1 MKIGI
6 ELNYLIRDIN
16 SQMLKY
22 YMKDIDK
29 SFDDSNVEKNVTTF
43 INSLGFK
50 TKKSKETFLYVDY
63 PYEIF
68 GCAKTMNRN
77 SSVMLNGWL
86 EKMDNEGYN
95 GSEVS
100 LFSLK
105 ENALTIQSTYYFLS
119 KIGCRVRNMFFP
131 KDGIEMWDK
140 CDVIITTNER
150 IVKNKPEGKKVV
162 LILTKDNSHLCP
174 LCDFVYDTFTDVIED
189 NSFFRILEKTQPKQ
203 SLFGIIKTKIKKFLR
218 INGR

>member
-29 SFDDSNVEKNVTTF
+29 SFDDSNVETNVTKF
-43 INSLGFK
+43 IDSLGFK
-50 TKKSKETFLYVDY
+50 TKKAKETFLYVDY

-68 GCAKTMNRN
+68 GCAKTIDRN

-131 KDGIEMWDK
+131 KDGVDMWNK

-150 IVKNKPEGKKVV
+150 IVRNKPDDKKVV
-162 LILTKDNSHLCP
+162 LILTKDNSHLSS
-174 LCDFVYDTFTDVIED
+174 LSDFVYSSFTDVIED
-189 NSFFRILEKTQPKQ
+189 DTFFKMLEKIQPKQ
-203 SLFGIIKTKIKKFLR
+203 SLFSVIKNKFKKIFRL
-218 INGR
+218 NE

>member
-6 ELNYLIRDIN
+6 EINHVIRDIN

-29 SFDDSNVEKNVTTF
+29 SFDDSVIEMSTTNF
-43 INSLGFK
+43 IDSLGFK
-50 TKKSKETFLYVDY
+50 TKKSKENFLYVDY

-68 GCAKTMNRN
+68 GCAKTVDRHT
-77 SSVMLNGWL
+77 SVQLNTWI
-86 EKMDNEGYN
+86 EDMDDEGLN

-119 KIGCRVRNMFFP
+119 KIGCRVRNIFFP
-131 KDGIEMWDK
+131 KDGSDMWNK
-140 CDVIITTNER
+140 CDVIITTDER
-150 IVKNKPEGKKVV
+150 IVRNKPHGKKVV
-162 LILTKDNSHLCP
+162 LILTSNNKHLIP
-174 LCDFVYDTFTDVIED
+174 LSDLVYPSFVDVVED
-189 NSFFRILEKTQPKQ
+189 KSFFTVLKKLQP
-203 SLFGIIKTKIKKFLR
+203 SRSIFSIIENKLKKIFR
-218 INGR
+218 

>member
-29 SFDDSNVEKNVTTF
+29 SFDDANIEKNVTTF
-43 INSLGFK
+43 IDSLGFK

-68 GCAKTMNRN
+68 GCANTIDRN
-77 SSVMLNGWL
+77 SSVMLNSWL
-86 EKMDNEGYN
+86 EKMDNDGYN
-95 GSEVS
+95 SSNVS

-119 KIGCRVRNMFFP
+119 KIGCRIRNMFFP
-131 KDGIEMWDK
+131 KDGIDMWDK

-150 IVKNKPEGKKVV
+150 IIRNKPDGKKVV
-162 LILTKDNSHLCP
+162 LILTKDNSHLSS
-174 LCDFVYDTFTDVIED
+174 LSDFVYSSFTDIIED
-189 NSFFRILEKTQPKQ
+189 DAFFRILEKTQPKQ
-203 SLFGIIKTKIKKFLR
+203 GVFNIIKNKFKKIFRL
-218 INGR
+218 NE